1 MAIEIEKKYRVNA
14 DQLSAVIAAL
24 NEDGAILHGD
34 EYEVNIIYGGPPL
47 DPAGAVV
54 RIRKTSNGSL
64 LTYKRRIEDH
74 HAVKQQIE
82 YESAIA
88 DPDEVDS
95 ILTCL
100 GLVPRLI
107 YEKRRQTWKYLDV
120 EVVLD
125 ELPFGTYIE
134 IEGPMFAITE
144 AELRL
149 GMEDLEVENET
160 YPRLT
165 MRYGKLTDGIIESRF
180 GPKG

>member
-14 DQLSAVIAAL
+14 DQFAVVIAAL
-24 NEDGAILHGD
+24 SEDGAVFHD
-34 EYEVNIIYGGPPL
+34 DDDEVNIIYGGPPL

-54 RIRKTSNGSL
+54 RIRKTSKGSL
-64 LTYKRRIEDH
+64 LTYKRRIENDL
-74 HAVKQQIE
+74 AVKQQIE

-88 DPDEVDS
+88 DPDEVNS

-100 GLVPRLI
+100 ELVPRLI
-107 YEKRRQTWKYLDV
+107 YEKRRQTWKYGEV

-134 IEGPMFAITE
+134 IEGPMFAIAE
-144 AELRL
+144 AEMRL
-149 GMEDLEVENET
+149 GMEDFEVENET

-165 MRYGKLTDGIIESRF
+165 MRYGTLSDGIIESRF
-180 GPKG
+180 GAK